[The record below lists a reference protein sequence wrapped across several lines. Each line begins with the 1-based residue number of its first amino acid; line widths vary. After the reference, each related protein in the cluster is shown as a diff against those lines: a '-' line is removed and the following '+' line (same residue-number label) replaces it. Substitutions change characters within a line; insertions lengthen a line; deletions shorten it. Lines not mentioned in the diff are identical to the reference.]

1 MSVPYMP
8 TTERE
13 AGDLSEEG
21 CLGAQIKVLLLSLRC
36 SLLRTVE
43 LLQDGVAR
51 SRGLKLSLYQPN
63 EGADRY
69 KSMSGLD
76 CQILCV
82 DCLCSRFFSYYIVVV
97 VKKKNDVFFS
107 FDINKEDR
115 KSAYVMTTFRSQRE
129 RRRRER
135 HEEGSEKPT
144 ANRSSFSLSPQLDP
158 FEVEGLSPM

>member
-1 MSVPYMP
+1 MNKALCLSFIFLIFPLFSRDMSVPYMP

-51 SRGLKLSLYQPN
+51 RRELKLSLYQQN
-63 EGADRY
+63 KGADRY

-82 DCLCSRFFSYYIVVV
+82 DCLFPFFLLLY
-97 VKKKNDVFFS
+97 
-107 FDINKEDR
+107 
-115 KSAYVMTTFRSQRE
+115 
-129 RRRRER
+129 RRR
-135 HEEGSEKPT
+135 SKKEK
-144 ANRSSFSLSPQLDP
+144 RRLL
-158 FEVEGLSPM
+158 LL